1 MFKTNPR
8 TRKPI
13 NYDFDLIVVGSGAGG
28 GVAAHLAACE
38 GKKVGIIEAGPIGG
52 TCPHYSCVPTK
63 ALLKAVETLET
74 VQTANQFGVRTS
86 GVTFNMRSIQ
96 AWKQKAINATGVQ
109 NESTAFKSDNIRII
123 KGHGHFIGPW
133 TISVGLRRYTAH
145 KFLIATGS
153 SLYVPPITG
162 LAETGYITYKEAG
175 QLIKM
180 PKSIF
185 IIGGGATAYEYAQ
198 IFSAFGTRVHIAE
211 KSTHMLPKE
220 DSEIG
225 DIAAATLEA
234 RGVRVHN
241 SARVVGVSGRK
252 GRKVIIFEQHG
263 QEHKIAVEEVML
275 ASGKV
280 PNIDIGLEN
289 TGVYYNDEGIRVNR
303 FMNTNKDHIFA
314 AGDVVGKH
322 LSTHAGMQEGRI
334 AVHNMYHRKKVAVDY
349 SAMPRVLYGKPEIAV
364 VGKTEHELKL
374 TGELYQTSI
383 APIGILGRA
392 ITSNYTAGFVKIV
405 ATHSGIVIGASVVA
419 PHASE
424 TISELTFAIKNR
436 HHACDIAN
444 TVHPFPTWSEAVR
457 VAAANIKCI

>member
-1 MFKTNPR
+1 MFKAKY
-8 TRKPI
+8 RKPI
-13 NYDFDLIVVGSGAGG
+13 NYDFDLIVIGSGAGG
-28 GVAAHLAACE
+28 GVAAHLAASE

-86 GVTFNMRSIQ
+86 GITYNMRSIQ
-96 AWKQKAINATGVQ
+96 SWKEKAVRATGVQ
-109 NESTAFKSDNIRII
+109 NESTAFKSENISII
-123 KGHGHFIGPW
+123 KGHAHFISPW
-133 TISVGLRRYTAH
+133 TVSVGLRRYSAH

-153 SLYVPPITG
+153 SLYVPPIAG
-162 LAETGYITYKEAG
+162 LAETGYITFKEAG

-198 IFSAFGTRVHIAE
+198 IFSAFGTRVHITE
-211 KSTHMLPKE
+211 KHTHLLPKE
-220 DSEIG
+220 DPEIG
-225 DIAAATLEA
+225 DSATAALEA
-234 RGVRVHN
+234 RGVRAHMA
-241 SARVVGVSGRK
+241 ARVVQVSGRK
-252 GRKVIIFEQHG
+252 GRKIIIFEQHG
-263 QEHKIAVEEVML
+263 QEHKIAVEEIML
-275 ASGKV
+275 ATGKT
-280 PNIDIGLEN
+280 PNVDIGLEN
-289 TGVYYNDEGIRVNR
+289 TGVHFSDEGIRVNR
-303 FMNTNKDHIFA
+303 FMRTNKDHIYA

-322 LSTHAGMQEGRI
+322 LSTHAGMQEGRT
-334 AVHNMYHRKKVAVDY
+334 AVHNMYHRKQVPIDY
-349 SAMPRVLYGKPEIAV
+349 SAIPRVLYGKPEIAI

-374 TGELYQTSI
+374 TGELYQTAI

-405 ATHSGIVIGASVVA
+405 ATHSGIVVGASVVA

-424 TISELTFAIKNR
+424 TIGELSFAVNHR

-444 TVHPFPTWSEAVR
+444 TVHPFPTWGEAVR
-457 VAAANIKCI
+457 VAAGNIKCI